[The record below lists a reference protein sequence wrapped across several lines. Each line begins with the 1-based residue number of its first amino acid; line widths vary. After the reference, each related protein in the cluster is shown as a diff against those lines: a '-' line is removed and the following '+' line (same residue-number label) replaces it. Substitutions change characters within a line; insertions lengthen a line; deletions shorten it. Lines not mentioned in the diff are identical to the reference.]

1 MKRDQGFC
9 VHGVMTSTLR
19 EIPADARAALLGYAF
34 ALTFDINDYEL
45 PRKFAVYRPLAVGIA
60 TEAKRLIED
69 AEARPEP
76 KSGAQRTAEYKARK
90 RAREASEVTKVTH
103 GDAGDAVTLE
113 RMNERMNDIP
123 PTPKGDGG
131 EKIPPSEVRAELSA
145 RRPSPDEIFLGGRA
159 MGVPDEFVKE
169 FVADMDQVGWVWV
182 NPAGRTVYVNKAN
195 WRTVLKGRFDFRKKN
210 SSARAVVPVGG
221 SQRGV
226 GDVPPGFE
234 DAPLGT
240 ELPCPCPPVGDGGDA

>member
-1 MKRDQGFC
+1 MARNQGFC
-9 VHGVMTSTLR
+9 VHGAMTSTLR

-34 ALTFDINDYEL
+34 ALTFDINDYDL
-45 PRKFAVYRPLAVGIA
+45 PKKFAVYRPFAVGIA
-60 TEAKRLIED
+60 TEAKRVISEGRKD
-69 AEARPEP
+69 PVPVAERVASFR
-76 KSGAQRTAEYKARK
+76 ARK
-90 RAREASEVTKVTH
+90 KAKAAADVAKCN
-103 GDAGDAVTLE
+103 DVTLC
-113 RMNERMNDIP
+113 NDVTPTVSKTVSKTDIP

-210 SSARAVVPVGG
+210 FPARAVVPVGG